1 MFDPET
7 LLMVG
12 IIGSVGA
19 AATFAAYTMARKV
32 GPKLTINDLRPCLP
46 WEGLPLP
53 RFVYTK
59 PALGAEL
66 LRKENN
72 G

>member
-1 MFDPET
+1 MPLGIDPEI
-7 LLMVG
+7 LLIVG
-12 IIGSVGA
+12 IVGGVGA
-19 AATFAAYTMARKV
+19 AATYTTFHHAEKL
-32 GPKLTINDLRPCLP
+32 GPELTINDLRPCLP

-59 PALGAEL
+59 PELLAEL
-66 LRKENN
+66 RR